1 MVPYSEKYL
10 PGFTRNHRVVS
21 AVKRFYQRILRR
33 LDTTQ
38 PTDIYL
44 WTIVLVAMTL
54 DICLTVIGLR
64 IGLIEQN
71 PIALFG
77 IRTFGYAVLA
87 FLKVPALIIGFFG
100 WIMLPPLYRQLNLV
114 GLALPWVEA
123 VIVNSWLII
132 TN

>member
-1 MVPYSEKYL
+1 MARRTEEARSVR
-10 PGFTRNHRVVS
+10 G
-21 AVKRFYQRILRR
+21 ILQHIRWGIVR
-33 LDTTQ
+33 WGGSINRAFESTA
-38 PTDIYL
+38 PIDIYL
-44 WTIVLVAMTL
+44 WLVVLIAMSL
-54 DICLTVIGLR
+54 DIGLTIFGLQ

-87 FLKVPALIIGFFG
+87 FLKVPAILIGFIG
-100 WIMLPPLYRQLNLV
+100 WVVLPPRYRRLNLV

-123 VIVNSWLII
+123 VIVNSWLIA